1 MKYEEPQVV
10 SVSQA
15 TMAIQSMGKGTD
27 TPFDSKLEHTNGTAY
42 EADE

>member
-1 MKYEEPQVV
+1 MRYEEPRVV
-10 SVSQA
+10 IVSRA
-15 TMAIQSMGKGTD
+15 TAAVQSMGKGTD